1 MDLVMQNWKL
11 VVGGV
16 VILFLVGKSLL
27 PKLKSI
33 KWPTRLVK
41 VDVGKVEVADQ
52 QAISHLR
59 NRAVSMDNKELIEDI
74 KKISA
79 HFYDIHC
86 TALSKESK

>member
-1 MDLVMQNWKL
+1 MDLVQNWKL

-16 VILFLVGKSLL
+16 VILFLVGKALL

-33 KWPTRLVK
+33 KLPTKSTK
-41 VDVGKVEVADQ
+41 VDIGKVEISDQ

-59 NRAVSMDNKELIEDI
+59 NRAVFMGNKELIEDI
-74 KKISA
+74 KKIAS

-86 TALSKESK
+86 EALSKELK

>member
-16 VILFLVGKSLL
+16 VVLFLAGKALL

-33 KWPTRLVK
+33 KWPKSTK
-41 VDVGKVEVADQ
+41 VDISKIEISDQ

-59 NRAVSMDNKELIEDI
+59 NRAVFMGNKELIEDI
-74 KKISA
+74 KKIAS

-86 TALSKESK
+86 EALSKELK